1 METRLV
7 WNDWKENR
15 LVTVAT
21 ICFMAVSAALMGLS
35 VLLSATLL
43 TSIDRLME
51 MAETPDFLQMHSGE
65 LDGGRLAQFAA
76 SRPDVAQMQTA
87 SFLNL
92 ENGKLSLGSQT
103 LADNTQDNGL
113 CVQNAA
119 FDFLM
124 DLEGNVIRVSPGE
137 VYVPVC
143 YRSEYGVKAGEVLR
157 IGTEELA
164 VAGFLR
170 DSQMNSMM
178 ASSKRFLV
186 HERDYVR
193 LKALGKEEYLI
204 EFQLHDGA
212 DVNAFATA
220 YADAGLPSNGPTI
233 TRPLIRLINALSD
246 GMMTLVILLVSMV
259 ILGISILCIRTILL
273 TSLEKDRREI
283 GMMKAIGISRADIR
297 NLYFSKFLILS
308 VLGAVLGEVSALL
321 VSVPLCEQMKEL
333 YGLPEHMAG
342 IWLLSVA
349 GTLAVEAMILL
360 SVRRTLRFTESL
372 TVVDALRGTAGP
384 GKRKNRYLFIMV
396 ITAAAA
402 GLMLI
407 PQNVA
412 NTLASPHF
420 VSYMGIGSSQIR
432 IDIRQAEDID
442 KVCGAILDEL
452 ESDPLVEGSAA
463 METRSYRVALDD
475 GREYSLLIETGDH
488 GMYPVSYNE
497 GSWPDEEGEIALS
510 LLNASELGLGV
521 GDSVTVQMS
530 RNGLEDSVRCRVCGI
545 YSDITN
551 GGKTAK
557 ACFLPSGDAGAP
569 MWCVV
574 YVTLHEPDGVAEWVD
589 RYQAHVQDYDAG
601 VRVTDISNY
610 VNAIYGQT
618 IRHIQSAAI
627 LAAGVSCLVLAT
639 VVLLFVR
646 LTVWQE
652 RSSCSLLKALG
663 VVSAEIRLSYLK
675 QLFPY
680 VLAGTAA
687 GVCLGLGPGQRL
699 AGLLLGSLGAS
710 GFRFIIDPVR
720 VFLVVPVI
728 TVVVAM
734 LAARV
739 SLEEI
744 NRVRASECCAGQE

>member
-21 ICFMAVSAALMGLS
+21 ICLMAVSAALMGLS

-51 MAETPDFLQMHSGE
+51 TAETPDFLQMHSGGLDHEE
-65 LDGGRLAQFAA
+65 LVRFAA
-76 SRPDVAQMQTA
+76 NRPDVAQMQMA
-87 SFLNL
+87 GFLNL
-92 ENGKLSLGSQT
+92 ENGKLSLGPQT

-113 CVQNAA
+113 CVQNKA
-119 FDFLM
+119 FDFLL

-143 YRSEYGVKAGEVLR
+143 YRSEYDVSVGEALR
-157 IGTEELA
+157 VGAEDLTI
-164 VAGFLR
+164 AGFLR

-186 HERDYVR
+186 HERDYAR

-204 EFQLHDGA
+204 EFQLHDGT
-212 DVNAFATA
+212 DINAFATA

-246 GMMTLVILLVSMV
+246 GMMTLVILLVSVV

-283 GMMKAIGISRADIR
+283 GMMKAIGISRTDIR

-321 VSVPLCEQMKEL
+321 ASVPLCEQMKEL
-333 YGLPEHMAG
+333 YGLPEHTAG
-342 IWLLSVA
+342 IWLLSVV
-349 GTLAVEAMILL
+349 GILAVEAMILL
-360 SVRRTLRFTESL
+360 SVRRTLRLTERL
-372 TVVDALRGTAGP
+372 TVVDALRGTEGP
-384 GKRKNRYLFIMV
+384 GKGKNRYLFIMV
-396 ITAAAA
+396 IAAAAA
-402 GLMLI
+402 GLMLV

-412 NTLASPHF
+412 STLASPYF

-432 IDIRQAEDID
+432 IDIRQAEHID
-442 KVCGAILDEL
+442 EVCGAVLAEL
-452 ESDPLVEGSAA
+452 EDDPSVEGFVA

-488 GMYPVSYNE
+488 GTYPVRYNE

-510 LLNASELGLGV
+510 LLNASELGLGI
-521 GDSVTVQMS
+521 GDAVTVRMGH
-530 RNGLEDSVRCRVCGI
+530 NGLEDGVRCRVCGI

-557 ACFLPSGDAGAP
+557 ARSLPSGDAGAP

-574 YVTLHEPDGVAEWVD
+574 YATLQEPDDVAEWVD
-589 RYQAHVQDYDAG
+589 GYQAHVRDCDAG

-610 VNAIYGQT
+610 VDAIYGQT
-618 IRHIQSAAI
+618 IRHIQNAAV
-627 LAAGVSCLVLAT
+627 LAVVASCLVLAT

-646 LTVWQE
+646 LTVWRE
-652 RSSCSLLKALG
+652 RTSCSLLKALG
-663 VVSAEIRLSYLK
+663 FVSTEIRLTYLK

-680 VLAGTAA
+680 VLGGTAA
-687 GVCLGLGPGQRL
+687 GVCLGLGPGQHL
-699 AGLLLGSLGAS
+699 AGLLLGSLGAA
-710 GFRFIIDPVR
+710 GFQFIIDPVR
-720 VFLVVPVI
+720 VFLVIPVI

-734 LAARV
+734 LAAWV
-739 SLEEI
+739 SLAEI
-744 NRVRASECCAGQE
+744 NRIRASECCAGQE

>member
-51 MAETPDFLQMHSGE
+51 TAETPDFLQMHSGE
-65 LDGGRLAQFAA
+65 LEYEALFQFAA
-76 SRPDVAQMQTA
+76 ERSDVAQMQIA

-92 ENGKLSLGSQT
+92 ENGKLSLGPHA

-113 CVQNAA
+113 CVQNEA
-119 FDFLM
+119 FDYLL

-143 YRSEYGVKAGEVLR
+143 YRSEYDVKVGETLR
-157 IGTEELA
+157 IGTEELI

-186 HERDYVR
+186 HERDYAQ

-204 EFQLHDGA
+204 EFQLDDGA
-212 DVNAFATA
+212 DISAFATSF
-220 YADAGLPSNGPTI
+220 ADAGLPSNGPTI

-246 GMMTLVILLVSMV
+246 GMMTLVILLVSIV

-273 TSLEKDRREI
+273 TSLEKDKREI
-283 GMMKAIGISRADIR
+283 GMMKAVGISRTDIS

-308 VLGAVLGEVSALL
+308 VVGAVLGEVSALL
-321 VSVPLCEQMKEL
+321 LSVPLCEQMKEL

-342 IWLLSVA
+342 IWLLSVV
-349 GTLAVEAMILL
+349 GTLAVETMILL
-360 SVRRTLRFTESL
+360 SVRSILRVTERL
-372 TVVDALRGTAGP
+372 TVVDALRGTEGQ
-384 GKRKNRYLFIMV
+384 GKRKNRYLFILA
-396 ITAAAA
+396 ITAAAV

-407 PQNVA
+407 PQNIA
-412 NTLASPHF
+412 STLASPHF

-432 IDIRQAEDID
+432 IDIRQAEHVD
-442 KVCGAILDEL
+442 KVCGAILTEL
-452 ESDPLVEGSAA
+452 ENDPSVEGAVA

-488 GMYPVSYNE
+488 GTYPVSYNE
-497 GSWPDEEGEIALS
+497 GSWPDKEDEIALS
-510 LLNASELGLGV
+510 LLNASELGLGI
-521 GDSVTVQMS
+521 GDTVTVQMS

-557 ACFLPSGDAGAP
+557 ACFLQSGDAGDP

-574 YVTLHEPDGVAEWVD
+574 YVTLQEPHDVAEWVD
-589 RYQAHVQDYDAG
+589 RYQAHVQAYDAG

-618 IRHIQSAAI
+618 IRHIQNAAI

-663 VVSAEIRLSYLK
+663 FVSAEIRLSYLK
-675 QLFPY
+675 HLFPY
-680 VLAGTAA
+680 VLGGTAA
-687 GVCLGLGPGQRL
+687 GVGLGLGPGQHL

-720 VFLVVPVI
+720 AFLVIPVI

-734 LAARV
+734 LAARA
-739 SLEEI
+739 SLVEI
-744 NRVRASECCAGQE
+744 NRIRANECCTGQE

>member
-1 METRLV
+1 
-7 WNDWKENR
+7 
-15 LVTVAT
+15 
-21 ICFMAVSAALMGLS
+21 
-35 VLLSATLL
+35 
-43 TSIDRLME
+43 
-51 MAETPDFLQMHSGE
+51 
-65 LDGGRLAQFAA
+65 
-76 SRPDVAQMQTA
+76 MQTA
-87 SFLNL
+87 GFLNL
-92 ENGKLSLGSQT
+92 ENGKLSLGAQT

-113 CVQNAA
+113 CVQNEA
-119 FDFLM
+119 FDYLV

-143 YRSEYGVKAGEVLR
+143 YLSEYDVGVGEALR
-157 IGTEELA
+157 IGTEELII
-164 VAGFLR
+164 AGFLR

-186 HERDYVR
+186 HERDYDR

-212 DVNAFATA
+212 DINAFATA

-233 TRPLIRLINALSD
+233 TCPLIRLINALSD
-246 GMMTLVILLVSMV
+246 GMMTLVILLISIV

-273 TSLEKDRREI
+273 TSLEKDKREI
-283 GMMKAIGISRADIR
+283 GMMKAVGISRTDIR

-308 VLGAVLGEVSALL
+308 AIGAVLGEVSALL
-321 VSVPLCEQMKEL
+321 VSVPLCQQMKEL

-342 IWLLSVA
+342 IWLLSVV
-349 GTLAVEAMILL
+349 GILAVETMILL
-360 SVRRTLRFTESL
+360 SVRGTLRLTESL
-372 TVVDALRGTAGP
+372 TTVDALRGTEGT
-384 GKRKNRYLFIMV
+384 GKRKNRYLFVLV
-396 ITAAAA
+396 ITATAV

-407 PQNVA
+407 PQNIA
-412 NTLASPHF
+412 STLASPHF

-432 IDIRQAEDID
+432 IDIRQAEHID
-442 KVCGAILDEL
+442 NVCGAILAEL
-452 ESDPLVEGSAA
+452 ENDPSVEGSVA
-463 METRSYRVALDD
+463 METRSYRVVLDD

-488 GMYPVSYNE
+488 GTYPVSYNE
-497 GSWPDEEGEIALS
+497 GSWPDEEDEIALS
-510 LLNASELGLGV
+510 LLNASELGLGI
-521 GDSVTVQMS
+521 GDAVTVRMG
-530 RNGLEDSVRCRVCGI
+530 RNGSEESVLCRVCGI

-557 ACFLPSGDAGAP
+557 ACFLPSEDAGAP

-574 YVTLHEPDGVAEWVD
+574 YVTLQEADGVAEWVD

-618 IRHIQSAAI
+618 IRHIQEAAI
-627 LAAGVSCLVLAT
+627 LAATVSCLVLAT

-646 LTVWQE
+646 LTIWQE
-652 RSSCSLLKALG
+652 RSSCSLQKALG
-663 VVSAEIRLSYLK
+663 LVSSEIRLFYLK
-675 QLFPY
+675 QLLPY
-680 VLAGTAA
+680 VLCGTAV
-687 GVCLGLGPGQRL
+687 GVCLGVGPGQHV

-710 GFRFIIDPVR
+710 GFQFIIDPVR
-720 VFLVVPVI
+720 VFLVIPVT

-739 SLEEI
+739 SLAEI
-744 NRVRASECCAGQE
+744 DRIRASECCTGQE